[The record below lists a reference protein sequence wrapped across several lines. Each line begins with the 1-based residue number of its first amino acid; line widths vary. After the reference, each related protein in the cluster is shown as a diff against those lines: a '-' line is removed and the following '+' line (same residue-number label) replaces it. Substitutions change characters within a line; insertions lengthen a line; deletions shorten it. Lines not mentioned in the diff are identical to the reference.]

1 MIKRTVLVLLIIAT
15 LVLSSCVDSKVGTY
29 TAYSVAMDTQA
40 AITVYGNNKASAEEC
55 ARLFEQLDK
64 LLSVTAENSS
74 VAKLNKRGYVEA
86 SDELSYIISQANRI
100 KEETNGAF
108 NVCVYPLVKL
118 WGFTTGEHRV
128 PTDDEIKAAALK
140 VASSSVWV
148 ENGNAVLSEGALVDF
163 GAIAKGYA
171 SEKMAHIL
179 KENGVGAA
187 VISLGGN
194 IRTVGKKPD
203 GTDWRIGINSPNGNG
218 IIGTLSLGEAAVVT
232 SGSYL
237 RCFEENGTLYHHII
251 DPQSGYPAANG
262 LVSVTVVADD
272 ATLAD
277 GLSTAFFV
285 MGMDKAVNCAQKL
298 GVEAVFVTET
308 TITVT
313 QGLKKSFTPDKSIE
327 GVYKTI
333 YLD

>member
-1 MIKRTVLVLLIIAT
+1 MIKRTVLLLLIIAT
-15 LVLSSCVDSKVGTY
+15 LALSSCVDSTVGTY

-40 AITVYGNNKASAEEC
+40 AITVYGNNKALAEEC
-55 ARLFEQLDK
+55 ARLFERLDK

-86 SDELSYIISQANRI
+86 SNELSYIISQANRI
-100 KEETNGAF
+100 KEDTNGAF

-118 WGFTTGEHRV
+118 WGFTTGEYRV
-128 PTDDEIKAAALK
+128 PTEEEIKAAALS

-171 SEKMAHIL
+171 SERMAHIL

-237 RCFEENGTLYHHII
+237 RCFKEHGMLYHHII

-285 MGMDKAVNCAQKL
+285 MGMDKAVSCAQKL